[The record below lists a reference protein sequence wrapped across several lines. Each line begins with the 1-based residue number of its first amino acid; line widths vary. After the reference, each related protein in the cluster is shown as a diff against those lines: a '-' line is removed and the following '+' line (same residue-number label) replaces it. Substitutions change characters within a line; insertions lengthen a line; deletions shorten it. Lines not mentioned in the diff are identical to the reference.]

1 MMMKCNSMKLEVIHI
16 IIDTFFIP
24 YQLCIYIYIYIYI
37 LLKIHI
43 NYIFLLDDYT
53 KNQAEV
59 VVAKG

>member
-24 YQLCIYIYIYIYI
+24 YQLCIYIYIYI